1 METEI
6 YMLDNPLLGQFKSY
20 YVVWKLSSSLARN
33 VPAGVFKSYYVVW
46 KQKYN
51 ARGERMY
58 EV

>member
-1 METEI
+1 METSVISEEEKRKI
-6 YMLDNPLLGQFKSY
+6 QFKSY